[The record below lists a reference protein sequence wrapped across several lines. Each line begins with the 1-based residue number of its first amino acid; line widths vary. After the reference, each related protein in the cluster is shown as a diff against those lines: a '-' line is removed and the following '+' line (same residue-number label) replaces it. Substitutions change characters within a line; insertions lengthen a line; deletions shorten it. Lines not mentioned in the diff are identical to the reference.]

1 MTTFMALTLNGLV
14 YGCIYALTA
23 SGLVV
28 TYVTSGV
35 FNFAHG
41 AVGMVAAFTYWQLHV
56 AWGWPALPALL
67 VVMLVL
73 APLLGA
79 LVERV
84 LVRPLYGAPVG
95 VTLVATLGLL
105 VTLLGVAF
113 LAWPPDTTR
122 TLPKFFEGHTVT
134 LFTLVIDFNQV
145 LVIVTAV
152 AVAVVLR
159 LFFARTRLG
168 IAMRAVVDDP
178 ELAALAGTKPE
189 RVSQLSWALGSSLA
203 ALAGILL
210 APLVTLNV
218 TDLTLL
224 VINGY
229 AAAVIGKL
237 RNLPAT
243 VGGALLLG
251 VLDRHAVGEA
261 PEWFVTYLEPAIPMV
276 LLFVAVLFL
285 RGERLRAG
293 SLQGLRMPRPP
304 SLQRSLVS
312 GAAFVVAAAVVS
324 TQLSLA
330 DLAVG
335 GQGMV
340 LGVVMLSLVLLS
352 GYGGQVSLCQL
363 TFAGLGAYAMGKS
376 GGGLGGLALAAL
388 LPAAAGALVA
398 LTVVRLRG
406 LFLALA
412 TLAFAQAMD
421 KIFFLHALGY
431 GSSLVIPRPALP
443 GVDLRDDQVFFVFLA
458 AVFALTAI
466 SVLALRRRA
475 FGRRLIALNDSP
487 AASATM
493 GVSATTTRLV
503 VMALSAAIAG
513 VGGALLGGLHG
524 AVSNNDFLLLNS
536 CVLLL
541 LATLGGL
548 FSPTGAFLAAM
559 GYALFPKLQE
569 AVPDLGQVQF
579 LFTGLGV
586 LALGRNRYGLGGQL
600 ADAGERLRALRVSRP
615 QEVARAAG

>member
-1 MTTFMALTLNGLV
+1 MTTFLALTISGLV
-14 YGCIYALTA
+14 FGCVYALTA

-28 TYVTSGV
+28 TYVTSGI

-41 AVGMVAAFTYWQLHV
+41 AIGMVAAFSYWQLHI
-56 AWGWPALPALL
+56 AWGWPAPLAFLMVL
-67 VVMLVL
+67 LVL

-79 LVERV
+79 VVERI
-84 LVRPLYGAPVG
+84 LVRPLYGAPIG

-105 VTLLGVAF
+105 VTLLGLAF
-113 LAWPPDTTR
+113 LLWPPDTTR
-122 TLPKFFEGHTVT
+122 VLPRFFAGHTVT
-134 LFTLVIDFNQV
+134 IASLVIDWNQL
-145 LVIVTAV
+145 LVIGAAIAV
-152 AVAVVLR
+152 AVSLR
-159 LFFARTRLG
+159 LFFSRTRLG
-168 IAMRAVVDDP
+168 IAMRAVVDDQ

-189 RVSQLSWALGSSLA
+189 RVSQLSWAMGSSLA
-203 ALAGILL
+203 ALAGVLL

-229 AAAVIGKL
+229 AAAMIGRL

-243 VGGALLLG
+243 VGGALVIGILNQE
-251 VLDRHAVGEA
+251 AVGYA
-261 PEWFVTYLEPAIPMV
+261 PTWFNNYISPAIPMI
-276 LLFVAVLFL
+276 LLFGAVLFIK
-285 RGERLRAG
+285 GERLRAG
-293 SLQGLRMPRPP
+293 SLQGLRMPAPP

-312 GAAFVVAAAVVS
+312 GAVFVLVAGVIGS
-324 TQLSLA
+324 QLSPANLA
-330 DLAVG
+330 IG

-363 TFAGLGAYAMGKS
+363 TFAGLGAYAMAKG

-398 LTVVRLRG
+398 VTVVRLRG

-421 KIFFLHALGY
+421 KIFFLHALGS
-431 GSSLVIPRPALP
+431 GSSLEVPRPSLP
-443 GVDLRDDQVFFVFLA
+443 GIDLQDDKAFFVLLSVAFALA
-458 AVFALTAI
+458 AVG
-466 SVLALRRRA
+466 VLALRRRT

-493 GVSATTTRLV
+493 GVSATSTRLV
-503 VMALSAAIAG
+503 VMAVSASIAG

-524 AVSNNDFLLLNS
+524 SVSNNDFLLLNS

-559 GYALFPKLQE
+559 SYALFPKFQE
-569 AVPDLGQVQF
+569 LFPDLGQVQF

-586 LALGRNRYGLGGQL
+586 LALGRNRYGIGGQL
-600 ADAGERLRALRVSRP
+600 ADAGEKLRALRVSRVR
-615 QEVARAAG
+615 EVARAAG